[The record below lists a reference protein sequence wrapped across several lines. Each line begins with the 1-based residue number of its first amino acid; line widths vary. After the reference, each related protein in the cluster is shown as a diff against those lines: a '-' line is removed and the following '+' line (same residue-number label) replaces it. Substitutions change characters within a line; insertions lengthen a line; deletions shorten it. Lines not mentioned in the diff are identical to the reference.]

1 MAARMR
7 PRQVNE
13 MADFSA
19 RRSNYDV
26 TNAVQVSAPR
36 QVADAVA
43 GIYGELYP
51 RASIKPLERAFE
63 DFDRLFRGEDPHF
76 HGCDTEYH
84 DLQHSLD
91 VTLAL
96 ARHIDG
102 HERAS
107 RPSSRIGARRAAVGI
122 VTALYHD
129 VGYLRNVRDSRH
141 QHGAEYTLKH
151 VSRGGHFLDDYLDT
165 LGLGSEARIARRM
178 IHYTGYEKDI
188 RRLQLG
194 DDKYTRLG
202 YLLGTADLTAQMADR
217 CYLEKCRDRLYPEFV
232 MGGMAKRTLPDGKV
246 QVMYSSARD
255 LLKKTPDFFMITLRD
270 RLDGVFDGAY
280 QYAAKHFGGEN
291 LYMEAVHRNLKHL
304 DFVLRHNAWSLL
316 RRKPPLYTAETL
328 RNGADCEHRAALA
341 PFGLPVTA

>member
-1 MAARMR
+1 
-7 PRQVNE
+7 

-26 TNAVQVSAPR
+26 TNAVQVSVPD
-36 QVADAVA
+36 QVAEAVSGLYA
-43 GIYGELYP
+43 DLYP
-51 RASIKPLERAFE
+51 RASLKPLQRAFA
-63 DFDRLFRGEDPHF
+63 DFDRLFRGEDPDF

-102 HERAS
+102 YERS
-107 RPSSRIGARRAAVGI
+107 NRPHTRIGPKRAAVGI

-129 VGYLRNVRDSRH
+129 VGYLRSVRDRRH

-151 VSRGGHFLDDYLDT
+151 VSRGGHFLDDYLET
-165 LGLGSEARIARRM
+165 LGLGSEAQIARRM

-188 RRLQLG
+188 RRLELG
-194 DDKYTRLG
+194 DEKYTRLG
-202 YLLGTADLTAQMADR
+202 HLLGTADLTAQMADR

-232 MGGMAKRTLPDGKV
+232 IGGMAKRTLPDGKE
-246 QVMYSSARD
+246 QVLYSSARD
-255 LLKKTPDFFMITLRD
+255 LLKKTPDFFSLTLRE
-270 RLDGVFDGAY
+270 RLDGVFAGAY
-280 QYAAKHFGGEN
+280 QYAARHFGGEN
-291 LYMEAVHRNLKHL
+291 LYMEAVMRNLKHL

-316 RRKPPLYTAETL
+316 RRKPPLFTAETM
-328 RNGADCEHRAALA
+328 RNGSDCEHTVGLA
-341 PFGLPVTA
+341 TLGLPSPA